1 MVVARRSRGDRTIG
15 RYARGD
21 LDQIVAIERASFP
34 NPWSAEMFDEELDNR
49 LCHIFVAREQT
60 PAGVR
65 VIGYVCFWLFLA
77 EMHLLNIAVDPAARR
92 QGMGAALL
100 SHALDFAAAKGAK
113 MVFLE
118 VRRGN
123 DAAQAMYRRYGF
135 RSMGVRPRYYED
147 GEDALVM
154 LLEVES

>member
-1 MVVARRSRGDRTIG
+1 VVVAQKSGGDLVIG

-21 LDQIVAIERASFP
+21 LEEILAIECASFAH
-34 NPWSAEMFDEELDNR
+34 PWSPEMFDEELNNR
-49 LCHIFVAREQT
+49 LCHIFVARERAA
-60 PAGVR
+60 AGTR
-65 VIGYVCFWLFLA
+65 VVGYVCFWFFLA
-77 EMHLLNIAVDPAARR
+77 EMHLLNIAVDPAGRHR
-92 QGMGAALL
+92 GIGAALL
-100 SHALDFAAAKGAK
+100 ARALDFARERGVK

-123 DAAQAMYRRYGF
+123 REAQSLYRRFGF
-135 RSMGVRPRYYED
+135 REMGVRPRYYED